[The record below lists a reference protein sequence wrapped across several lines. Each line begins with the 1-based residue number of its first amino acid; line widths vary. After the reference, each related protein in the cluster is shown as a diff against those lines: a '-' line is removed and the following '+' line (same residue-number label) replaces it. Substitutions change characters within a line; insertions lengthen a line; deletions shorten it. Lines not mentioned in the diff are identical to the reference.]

1 MQNLGGWQDD
11 HAEEDVEESQRDLHN
26 CAITGPHA
34 ERFAGGVL
42 SHYPALVHLDL
53 SGNQIGPDGAESL
66 AGVLA
71 QCPAL
76 VHLNLSHNRIGDAV
90 AGDNNVFW

>member
-11 HAEEDVEESQRDLHN
+11 HVEEDVEESQRDLHN

-66 AGVLA
+66 ADSCRSAG
-71 QCPAL
+71 
-76 VHLNLSHNRIGDAV
+76 AV
-90 AGDNNVFW
+90 SSTGSPQSQPQSDR